1 MGAAETEEEVWAS
14 VDRADQISLGKDL
27 NQETSKVNGDT
38 VLKWFYISTIS
49 LKMNKQIFLR
59 P

>member
-1 MGAAETEEEVWAS
+1 MVVGAAETEEEVWAS
-14 VDRADQISLGKDL
+14 VDRADEISLGKDL

-49 LKMNKQIFLR
+49 LKMNKQIF